1 MNQARKRTGTK
12 KVLSMILV
20 LVMLLS
26 LLSMAAFTLPTAA
39 SSDGAA
45 SNVDFM
51 HIFHLDCGRKYFS
64 VSEIKGI
71 IDQLEANHYT
81 HLQLAFGNDGL
92 RFLLNDMS
100 VTVNGTEYKSDKVT
114 SAIKQGNKNLT
125 SGSSGELSESEMDGI
140 ISYANN
146 HGIQIIP
153 MFNAPGH
160 MYTAVNAMTSLGIN
174 GSINKVS
181 TLYDGRTSNWAVYP
195 TDATAVEFAEA
206 LLQKYVT
213 YFAQKG
219 STMFNIGADE
229 SGLNKDNYASYAAM
243 VNGMNTI
250 VKKAGMTTL
259 AYNDGIYKAAYAA
272 SQPNV
277 TFDNDIVICYW
288 TEDGSS
294 SVADFLSKGFKILN
308 NNNDWYYVLGDYLK
322 RAWNSEQWSYKTASS
337 GVQNTPV
344 TKMMGYTGTEQP
356 IGSILCVWCD
366 GPGVDYNGYGYIT
379 QDKTTQQ
386 CVYDL
391 IKSMADANPTYF
403 NDKVKLPA
411 TDTDDQVS
419 VVVTGKKGQTA
430 TVDAVSVTSA
440 YQFDAENVENVVS
453 YNVTPR
459 VAGQNY
465 TAQGTVTLPVPA
477 GWVQDA
483 SRIRAYIIDNGA
495 VKLLSG
501 TLADGKYTF
510 DVPHFSEMGLLQI
523 AENGGST
530 VSVSVNQGSASS
542 SYTLS
547 GDNLPNDGTYTTTDG
562 LASYT
567 VTTGTGETV
576 ADKAGTIVSGN
587 TYIIGNGTQYVKLDG
602 TSITS
607 TTNPAEATQWTL
619 TASSDGYYI
628 TSGNYY
634 LSYSYGS
641 VIVSTGSRYHTV
653 WKWDTSTNAFYN
665 KWGYTYYLTYDNGW
679 NVSTSNSGVSSQAY
693 TTRALPGE
701 KTVTFT
707 GVQTGTTAVTLG
719 DKTYNITVNEKQTVE
734 IPISIVDYRADGLLF
749 DWTYN
754 PDSQYNNSYRYGL
767 VHGKATGWGSSG
779 TAASAQQNTNT
790 GLYEVSGTNSN
801 VEKIAGTTIQ
811 RTGSDSTSTVF
822 YSNGT
827 DNSWSRAGLVQE
839 QLGANGMPIYTDAA
853 VQYVAG
859 LLSSGYYNAMSGSC
873 NAVLQNTFLVSG
885 ASRSVLGTSTTK
897 FSDAFKSA
905 KTYGNIGTAYDL
917 AWYLLNTIYQPD
929 INMTTVTGT
938 DGNQH
943 NVPIYGMGVGTYSS
957 IVLTDNG
964 NGKYSFNA
972 GYAGNV
978 KKVLY
983 DRTNGTISESSNGQ
997 DTTGF
1002 YPIDGLGYEQPGLLS
1017 KTSAINGG
1025 VNNGSFTLRGESQFV
1040 YEHDKELYF
1049 TFTGDDDVYMYIN
1062 GKLALDLGGAH
1073 GRNTKTVK
1081 LNDLNAEEYGLE
1093 EGQVATFTFFYM
1105 ERCSDASTFGIET
1118 NMELVKR
1125 GISVQKNA
1133 YDAGYANEI
1142 MSGTAVEN
1150 GRSVYYDL
1158 VVTNQSNALM
1168 NHICFS
1174 DTDSRGGTASFGYGV
1189 ANAAVTAG
1197 TTNTDGT
1204 VSLGAAGTYEI
1215 YVTDANNAEVAGT
1228 RRTFS
1233 SLSELSA
1240 AVAAVELQLGQSL
1253 HVRFLTATFAVKE
1266 SKILNYVNTVHVT
1279 AAVGSQQLSDEA
1291 TNELY
1296 SYNANDTSR
1305 TYVVDFGL
1313 PLQITGIFDSGAEKN
1328 IGNVKLNDSNTLK
1341 YGTVVLTSNGYN
1353 SSLVYT
1359 RTDDKAINDAETIV
1373 LDVTYKMGSSNITL
1387 QKTLTII
1394 PATSVYYEDSFAK
1407 FTDGTGKAADATW
1420 SIVGNN
1426 GSVTEDKST
1435 SKNQA
1440 LTELGKMDADAVYGH
1455 DAAYADS
1462 TKLSMG
1468 SAHTVTV
1475 KSNMYEKND
1484 KTTTWPTATF
1494 TFKGTGF
1501 DVISLTD
1508 NNSGAISVKV
1518 YAVNSDGTEKQ
1529 VEGTLVNN
1537 YYGYTCKDGKWTVT
1551 PTGDNNALYQI
1562 PVIKIGGLDYG
1573 TYKVVI
1579 TAAYATYADKTGD
1592 NQYSFWLDA
1601 IRVYDPMGK
1610 DNATYKKDGEG
1621 YPQYIKLHDALV
1633 AENVET
1639 ALFID
1644 GAAEAD
1650 ITAYKNYGPNNEV
1663 YLANGQAITF
1673 TVPSNTNIASI
1684 QIGAKAPDGRAAT
1697 MVVNGEAKEIQ
1708 SATEMYYKI
1717 GSEGK
1722 NFTIANKGNGILSLT
1737 NLKITFKASGNTV
1750 TLSAP
1755 TAEEQTAAV
1764 MSVRALFAAPEQ
1776 TFEPEHFTATWSRNV
1791 RKGGTATLT
1800 VKASADV
1807 ESITVNGD
1815 EITAYTT
1822 KTSRSFWGAKETYHV
1837 FTYRV
1842 TNAATADYTVCA
1854 LNADGVASDPIT
1866 ATLTVRPSIRDW
1878 WNGIFDKWKH

>member
-26 LLSMAAFTLPTAA
+26 LLSMAAFTLPTAV

-51 HIFHLDCGRKYFS
+51 RIFHLDCGRKYFS
-64 VSEIKGI
+64 VSEIKDI
-71 IDQLEANHYT
+71 IDQLAANHYT
-81 HLQLAFGNDGL
+81 HLQLAFGNNGF
-92 RFLLNDMS
+92 RFLLDEMS
-100 VTVNGTEYKSDKVT
+100 VGAYTSNQVKTALKNGNNTYSNSKGAD
-114 SAIKQGNKNLT
+114 
-125 SGSSGELSESEMDGI
+125 SSFLSESDMDKIIKYATTKGI
-140 ISYANN
+140 S
-146 HGIQIIP
+146 IIP
-153 MFNAPGH
+153 MLNTPGH
-160 MYTAVNAMTSLGIN
+160 MDALVSAMSELKVGSSRTSSEMSLTDDAQVSFVEALQQKYINYFAAHGSKYYNLAADEYSFSALSDSEYTAFATYVNAIAKM
-174 GSINKVS
+174 V
-181 TLYDGRTSNWAVYP
+181 
-195 TDATAVEFAEA
+195 
-206 LLQKYVT
+206 
-213 YFAQKG
+213 
-219 STMFNIGADE
+219 
-229 SGLNKDNYASYAAM
+229 KD
-243 VNGMNTI
+243 
-250 VKKAGMTTL
+250 AGMTPMC
-259 AYNDGIYKAAYAA
+259 YNDGINYSGKKT
-272 SQPNV
+272 SVP
-277 TFDNDIVICYW
+277 FDTDILVCYW
-288 TEDGSS
+288 AQDTNYASVTE
-294 SVADFLSKGFKILN
+294 LSNAGFKII
-308 NNNDWYYVLGDYLK
+308 NNNDAWYYVLGDYLYDVW
-322 RAWNSEQWSYKTASS
+322 ANGQWGYNDALN
-337 GVQNTPV
+337 GIQNTPV
-344 TKMMGYTGTEQP
+344 TQAKNVADKEVP
-356 IGSILCVWCD
+356 VVGSVLCVWCD
-366 GPGVDYNGYGYIT
+366 GPAKDYSSYKT
-379 QDKTTQQ
+379 Q
-386 CVYDL
+386 VYNL
-391 IKSMADANPTYF
+391 IKAMADANPAYF
-403 NDKVKLPA
+403 TDTVKLPA
-411 TDTDDQVS
+411 TDTGNQVS
-419 VVVTGKKGQTA
+419 VVVTGTKGQTA
-430 TVDAVSVTSA
+430 TVDAEPVISSYT
-440 YQFDAENVENVVS
+440 FEAENVAS
-453 YNVTPR
+453 YNVTPM

-477 GWVQDA
+477 GWVKDA

-530 VSVSVNQGSASS
+530 VSVSVNQGSTSS

-547 GDNLPNDGTYTTTDG
+547 GDNLPNDGTYNTTDG

-576 ADKAGTIVSGN
+576 AEKAGTIVSGN

-628 TSGNYY
+628 TSGEYY
-634 LSYSYGS
+634 LSYRTTGS
-641 VIVSTGSRYHTV
+641 VMASSYYYTA
-653 WKWDTSTNAFYN
+653 WKWDASTNAFNNDYG
-665 KWGYTYYLTYDNGW
+665 WRTYYLTYDNGW
-679 NVSTSNSGVSSQAY
+679 KVSASESGVSSQAY

-767 VHGKATGWGSSG
+767 VHGKATGWGQVGTSAIAAKNSS
-779 TAASAQQNTNT
+779 T

-811 RTGSDSTSTVF
+811 QTGSDSTSTVF

-873 NAVLQNTFLVSG
+873 NVVLQNTFLVSG
-885 ASRSVLGTSTTK
+885 APRSVLGTSTKT

-905 KTYGNIGTAYDL
+905 KTYDNISTAYDL

-929 INMTTVTGT
+929 TNMTTVTGT

-943 NVPIYGMGVGTYSS
+943 NVPIYGMGVDTYSS

-972 GYAGNV
+972 GYSGNV

-1025 VNNGSFTLRGESQFV
+1025 NNNGSFTLRGESQFV

-1081 LNDLNAEEYGLE
+1081 LNDLNAAEYGLE

-1142 MSGTAVEN
+1142 MSDTAVET

-1168 NHICFS
+1168 NHICFN

-1197 TTNTDGT
+1197 TTKTDGT

-1228 RRTFS
+1228 RRTFG
-1233 SLSELSA
+1233 SLSELSD
-1240 AVAAVELQLGQSL
+1240 AVATVELQPGQSL
-1253 HVRFLTATFAVKE
+1253 HVRFLTATFAVDK
-1266 SKILNYVNTVHVT
+1266 SKILNYVNTVRVS

-1373 LDVTYKMGSSNITL
+1373 LDVTYKMGSSNVTL

-1407 FTDGTGKAADATW
+1407 FTDGTDNAQW
-1420 SIVGNN
+1420 SIVGNDDSN
-1426 GSVTEDKST
+1426 TTDKSANV
-1435 SKNQA
+1435 NQA
-1440 LTELGKMDADAVYGH
+1440 LSALGDKNIYGY
-1455 DAAYADS
+1455 DTAYEKS

-1468 SAHTVTV
+1468 SAHKVTV
-1475 KSNMYEKND
+1475 NANMVKD
-1484 KTTTWPTATF
+1484 WSDGSAWPSATF

-1508 NNSGAISVKV
+1508 NTSGAIFVDV
-1518 YAVNSDGTEKQ
+1518 YAGKEAT
-1529 VEGTLVNN
+1529 GTLVKQLTVNN
-1537 YYGYTCKDGKWTVT
+1537 YYGYKQVGNGKWVVD
-1551 PTGDNNALYQI
+1551 TGSSNALYQI
-1562 PVIKIGGLDYG
+1562 PVMKVSGLDYG
-1573 TYKVVI
+1573 EYTAVI
-1579 TAAYATYADKTGD
+1579 RVAYSKFFDTANK

-1610 DNATYKKDGEG
+1610 DNATYKEDGEG
-1621 YPQYIKLHDALV
+1621 YPQYIKLRDEISKDNSPVNADV
-1633 AENVET
+1633 
-1639 ALFID
+1639 LFID
-1644 GAAEAD
+1644 GGPEANVD
-1650 ITAYKNYGPNNEV
+1650 TYKNYGPNNEV
-1663 YLANGQAITF
+1663 YLAKDQAIAF
-1673 TVPSNTNIASI
+1673 NVPEGTSIASI
-1684 QIGAKAPDGRAAT
+1684 QIGAKAPNGSAAQ
-1697 MVVNGEAKEIQ
+1697 MVVNNGEPKDIQ

-1717 GSEGK
+1717 GTKGGR
-1722 NFTIANKGNGILSLT
+1722 FTITNTGTGILSLT
-1737 NLKITFKASGNTV
+1737 NLKITYTASGKSV
-1750 TLSAP
+1750 SLAP
-1755 TAEEQTAAV
+1755 LTTADQANAV
-1764 MSVRALFAAPEQ
+1764 AQVRALFAAPAEPFQ
-1776 TFEPEHFTATWSRNV
+1776 PDRFEASWGHAV
-1791 RKGGTATLT
+1791 RKGDTATLT
-1800 VKASADV
+1800 VKTSEDV
-1807 ESITVNGD
+1807 DSITVDGQT
-1815 EITAYTT
+1815 ITTYDT
-1822 KTSRSFWGAKETYHV
+1822 KTERTGWGWWAKTVTYRE
-1837 FTYRV
+1837 FTYQV
-1842 TNAATADYTVCA
+1842 AAEETMDYTICA
-1854 LNADGVASDPIT
+1854 VNSAGVSSDPIT
-1866 ATLTVRPSIRDW
+1866 ATLTVRPSVRDW
-1878 WNGIFDKWKH
+1878 WHGIFDKWF

>member
-1 MNQARKRTGTK
+1 M
-12 KVLSMILV
+12 V
-20 LVMLLS
+20 
-26 LLSMAAFTLPTAA
+26 
-39 SSDGAA
+39 
-45 SNVDFM
+45 
-51 HIFHLDCGRKYFS
+51 
-64 VSEIKGI
+64 
-71 IDQLEANHYT
+71 
-81 HLQLAFGNDGL
+81 
-92 RFLLNDMS
+92 
-100 VTVNGTEYKSDKVT
+100 
-114 SAIKQGNKNLT
+114 
-125 SGSSGELSESEMDGI
+125 
-140 ISYANN
+140 
-146 HGIQIIP
+146 
-153 MFNAPGH
+153 
-160 MYTAVNAMTSLGIN
+160 
-174 GSINKVS
+174 
-181 TLYDGRTSNWAVYP
+181 
-195 TDATAVEFAEA
+195 
-206 LLQKYVT
+206 
-213 YFAQKG
+213 
-219 STMFNIGADE
+219 
-229 SGLNKDNYASYAAM
+229 KD
-243 VNGMNTI
+243 
-250 VKKAGMTTL
+250 AGMTPIC
-259 AYNDGIYKAAYAA
+259 YNDGINYSGKTT
-272 SQPNV
+272 SVP
-277 TFDNDIVICYW
+277 FDTDILVCYW
-288 TEDGSS
+288 AQAANYASVTE
-294 SVADFLSKGFKILN
+294 LSNAGFKII
-308 NNNDWYYVLGDYLK
+308 NNNDAWYYVLGDYLYDV
-322 RAWNSEQWSYKTASS
+322 WSS
-337 GVQNTPV
+337 GQWGYNDALNGIKNTPV
-344 TKMMGYTGTEQP
+344 TQAKNVADKEVP
-356 IGSILCVWCD
+356 VVGSVLCCWCD
-366 GPGVDYNGYGYIT
+366 GPAKVYSSYKTQVYN
-379 QDKTTQQ
+379 
-386 CVYDL
+386 L
-391 IKSMADANPTYF
+391 IKAMADANPSYF
-403 NDKVKLPA
+403 TDTVKLPA
-411 TDTDDQVS
+411 TDTANQVS
-419 VVVTGKKGQTA
+419 VVVTGTKGQTA
-430 TVDAVSVTSA
+430 TVDAEPVISSYT
-440 YQFDAENVENVVS
+440 FEAENVAS
-453 YNVTPR
+453 YNVTPM

-530 VSVSVNQGSASS
+530 VSVSVNQGSTSS

-576 ADKAGTIVSGN
+576 AEKAGTIVSGN
-587 TYIIGNGTQYVKLDG
+587 TYIIGNGTQYIKLDG

-634 LSYSYGS
+634 LSYSNGS
-641 VIVSTGSRYHTV
+641 VIVSTRSNYHTA
-653 WKWDTSTNAFYN
+653 WKWDTSANAFSDDYY
-665 KWGYTYYLTYDNGW
+665 WWTTYYLTYDNGW
-679 NVSTSNSGVSSQAY
+679 KVSTDESGVSSQAY

-719 DKTYNITVNEKQTVE
+719 DKTYNITVTEKQTVE

-767 VHGKATGWGSSG
+767 VHGKATGWGQVG
-779 TAASAQQNTNT
+779 TSAIAKQNINT

-929 INMTTVTGT
+929 TNMTTVTGT

-1025 VNNGSFTLRGESQFV
+1025 NNNGSFTLRGESQFV

-1081 LNDLNAEEYGLE
+1081 LNDLNAEEYGLK

-1253 HVRFLTATFAVKE
+1253 HVRFLTATFAVDK
-1266 SKILNYVNTVHVT
+1266 SKILNYVNTLKVT
-1279 AAVGSQQLSDEA
+1279 AFVGKQQLSDDA

-1341 YGTVVLTSNGYN
+1341 YGTVVLTPDGYN

-1394 PATSVYYEDSFAK
+1394 PATSVYYEDSFAS
-1407 FTDGTGKAADATW
+1407 FTDGTGKASGATW
-1420 SIVGNN
+1420 
-1426 GSVTEDKST
+1426 TTDKDST
-1435 SKNQA
+1435 AAKATTTQA
-1440 LTELGKMDADAVYGH
+1440 LSALGSKDVYGH
-1455 DAAYADS
+1455 DTAYADS

-1468 SAHTVTV
+1468 SARKVTV
-1475 KSNMYEKND
+1475 NANMVNGWTD
-1484 KTTTWPTATF
+1484 GSAWPTATF

-1508 NNSGAISVKV
+1508 NNSGEIFVDV
-1518 YAVNSDGTEKQ
+1518 YAGKEATGTPVKQ
-1529 VEGTLVNN
+1529 LTVNN
-1537 YYGYTCKDGKWTVT
+1537 YYGYKQDENGKWVVDTESS
-1551 PTGDNNALYQI
+1551 NALYQI
-1562 PVIKIGGLDYG
+1562 PVMKVSGLDYG
-1573 TYKVVI
+1573 EYTAVI
-1579 TAAYATYADKTGD
+1579 RVAYSKFFDTAKK

-1610 DNATYKKDGEG
+1610 DNATYTQDDEG
-1621 YPQYIKLHDALV
+1621 YPQYIKLRDQLAK
-1633 AENVET
+1633 ENGSVT
-1639 ALFID
+1639 TNTNLLFID
-1644 GAAEAD
+1644 GAEKAEIA
-1650 ITAYKNYGPNNEV
+1650 TYANYGPNNEV

-1673 TVPSNTNIASI
+1673 TVPKNVKIASI
-1684 QIGAKAPDGRAAT
+1684 QIGAKAPDGSAAK
-1697 MVVNGEAKEIQ
+1697 MNVNGADTDIS
-1708 SATEMYYKI
+1708 SATEMYYEI
-1717 GSEGK
+1717 GTEGR
-1722 NFTIANKGNGILSLT
+1722 NFTIANNGNGILSLT
-1737 NLKITFKASGNTV
+1737 NLKITFTTSGQTV

-1776 TFEPEHFTATWSRNV
+1776 TFEPEHFTAKWSRNV

-1807 ESITVNGD
+1807 ESITVNGE
-1815 EITAYTT
+1815 EITVYTT
-1822 KTSRSFWGAKETYHV
+1822 KTARSFWGSKETYHV

-1842 TNAATADYTVCA
+1842 MNAATADYSVCA
-1854 LNADGVASDPIT
+1854 VNADGAVSDPIT

>member
-45 SNVDFM
+45 SNADFM
-51 HIFHLDCGRKYFS
+51 RIFHLDCGRKYFS

-81 HLQLAFGNDGL
+81 HLQLAFGNNGF
-92 RFLLNDMS
+92 RFLLDEMS
-100 VTVNGTEYKSDKVT
+100 VGSYTSDQVKNALT
-114 SAIKQGNKNLT
+114 KGNKTYSN
-125 SGSSGELSESEMDGI
+125 SKGADSSMLSESDMNTIIAYAEKNGI
-140 ISYANN
+140 S
-146 HGIQIIP
+146 IIP
-153 MFNAPGH
+153 MLNTPGH
-160 MYTAVNAMTSLGIN
+160 MDAIVSAMSNLGVGSSRSDSEMSLTDDAQVSFIKALQQKYINYFAEKGSKYYNLAADEYTFSALNDSEYTAF
-174 GSINKVS
+174 
-181 TLYDGRTSNWAVYP
+181 
-195 TDATAVEFAEA
+195 AT
-206 LLQKYVT
+206 YV
-213 YFAQKG
+213 
-219 STMFNIGADE
+219 
-229 SGLNKDNYASYAAM
+229 
-243 VNGMNTI
+243 NTI
-250 VKKAGMTTL
+250 AKMVKGAGMTPMC
-259 AYNDGIYKAAYAA
+259 YNDGINYSGKTT
-272 SQPNV
+272 SVP
-277 TFDNDIVICYW
+277 FDTDILVCYW
-288 TEDGSS
+288 AQAANYASVTE
-294 SVADFLSKGFKILN
+294 LSNAGFKII
-308 NNNDWYYVLGDYLK
+308 NNNDAWYYVLGDYLYDV
-322 RAWNSEQWSYKTASS
+322 WSS
-337 GVQNTPV
+337 GQWGYNDALNGIQNTPV
-344 TKMMGYTGTEQP
+344 TQAKNVADKEVP
-356 IGSILCVWCD
+356 VVGSVLCCWCD
-366 GPGVDYNGYGYIT
+366 GPAKDYSSYKT
-379 QDKTTQQ
+379 Q
-386 CVYDL
+386 VYNL
-391 IKSMADANPTYF
+391 IKAMADANPAYF
-403 NDKVKLPA
+403 NDAVKLPA

-430 TVDAVSVTSA
+430 TVDAEPVISSYT
-440 YQFDAENVENVVS
+440 FEAENVAS
-453 YNVTPR
+453 YNVTPM

-530 VSVSVNQGSASS
+530 VSVSVNQGSTSS

-576 ADKAGTIVSGN
+576 AEKAGTIVSGN

-628 TSGNYY
+628 TSGEYY
-634 LSYSYGS
+634 LSYRTTGS
-641 VIVSTGSRYHTV
+641 VMASSYYDTA
-653 WKWDTSTNAFYN
+653 WKWDTSANAFNNDYG
-665 KWGYTYYLTYDNGW
+665 WSTYYLTYDNGW
-679 NVSTSNSGVSSQAY
+679 KVSTNESGVSSQAY

-707 GVQTGTTAVTLG
+707 GVQTGMTAVTLG
-719 DKTYNITVNEKQTVE
+719 DKTYNITVTEKQTVE

-779 TAASAQQNTNT
+779 TAVNAAKNSST

-811 RTGSDSTSTVF
+811 QTGSDSTSTVF

-885 ASRSVLGTSTTK
+885 ASRSVLSTSTKT

-905 KTYGNIGTAYDL
+905 KSYGNISTAYDL

-929 INMTTVTGT
+929 TNMTTVTGT

-943 NVPIYGMGVGTYSS
+943 NVPIYGMGVDTYSS

-972 GYAGNV
+972 GYSGNV

-1017 KTSAINGG
+1017 KTSAINNGN
-1025 VNNGSFTLRGESQFV
+1025 NNGSFTLRGESQFV

-1081 LNDLNAEEYGLE
+1081 LNDLDATEYGLV

-1118 NMELVKR
+1118 NMALVKR
-1125 GISVQKNA
+1125 GISVQKDA

-1142 MSGTAVEN
+1142 MSGTAVET

-1168 NHICFS
+1168 NHIRFN
-1174 DTDSRGGTASFGYGV
+1174 DTDNRGGTASFGYGV

-1197 TTNTDGT
+1197 TNSTNGHVTLGT
-1204 VSLGAAGTYEI
+1204 AGTYEI

-1228 RRTFS
+1228 RQTFS
-1233 SLSELSA
+1233 SLSDLSA
-1240 AVAAVELQLGQSL
+1240 AVAAVELQPGQSL
-1253 HVRFLTATFAVKE
+1253 HVRFLSATFAVDN
-1266 SKILNYVNTVHVT
+1266 SKILNYVNTVSVS
-1279 AAVGSQQLSDEA
+1279 ASVGSQQLSDMA

-1296 SYNANDTSR
+1296 SYNANDTSK

-1313 PLQITGIFDSGAEKN
+1313 PLQITGIFDSGAQNN

-1341 YGTVVLTSNGYN
+1341 YGTVVLTSAGYD

-1373 LDVTYKMGSSNITL
+1373 LDVTYKMGSSNVTL

-1394 PATSVYYEDSFAK
+1394 PATSVYYEDNFASF
-1407 FTDGTGKAADATW
+1407 TNGTGKAADAKW
-1420 SIVGNN
+1420 SIVGNDGN
-1426 GSVTEDKST
+1426 VTEDKST

-1468 SAHTVTV
+1468 SAHKVTV
-1475 KSNMYEKND
+1475 NANMVKD
-1484 KTTTWPTATF
+1484 WTDDSAWPTATF

-1501 DVISLTD
+1501 DVISLTS
-1508 NNSGAISVKV
+1508 NTSGTVMYTVESK
-1518 YAVNSDGTEKQ
+1518 DGSYKKTN
-1529 VEGTLVNN
+1529 LVDT
-1537 YYGYTCKDGKWTVT
+1537 YYGYTYENGQWVVKNDTA
-1551 PTGDNNALYQI
+1551 NALYQI
-1562 PVIKIGGLDYG
+1562 PVIKVAGLPYDEYTVTLSVRYG
-1573 TYKVVI
+1573 EFFDHKN
-1579 TAAYATYADKTGD
+1579 AGE
-1592 NQYSFWLDA
+1592 YSFWLDA

-1610 DNATYKKDGEG
+1610 DNATYTKDGEG
-1621 YPQYIKLHDALV
+1621 YPQYIKLRDQLAK
-1633 AENVET
+1633 ENGSVT
-1639 ALFID
+1639 TNTNLLFID
-1644 GAAEAD
+1644 GAEKAEIA
-1650 ITAYKNYGPNNEV
+1650 TYANYGPNNEV
-1663 YLANGQAITF
+1663 YLAKGQAITF
-1673 TVPSNTNIASI
+1673 TVPGDANIASV
-1684 QIGAKAPDGRAAT
+1684 QIGAKAPDGKAAK
-1697 MVVNGEAKEIQ
+1697 MVVNGTETNIA
-1708 SATEMYYKI
+1708 SATEMFYEI
-1717 GSEGK
+1717 GTEGK
-1722 NFTIANKGNGILSLT
+1722 NFTIANNGDGILSLT
-1737 NLKITFKASGNTV
+1737 NLKITFKTSGNTV
-1750 TLSAP
+1750 TLNAP

-1764 MSVRALFAAPEQ
+1764 MSVRALFATPEQ
-1776 TFEPEHFTATWSRNV
+1776 TFAPEYFTAKWSRNV
-1791 RKGGTATLT
+1791 RKGSTATLT

-1807 ESITVNGD
+1807 EAIMVDDQTIDSYKVRT
-1815 EITAYTT
+1815 E
-1822 KTSRSFWGAKETYHV
+1822 RSGWGSSAKKVTYHV
-1837 FTYRV
+1837 FTYTV
-1842 TNAATADYTVCA
+1842 TNAATADYSVCA
-1854 LNADGVASDPIT
+1854 VNTDGVASDPIT

-1878 WNGIFDKWKH
+1878 WSGIFDKWKH

>member
-1 MNQARKRTGTK
+1 
-12 KVLSMILV
+12 
-20 LVMLLS
+20 MLLS

-45 SNVDFM
+45 SNDDFM
-51 HIFHLDCGRKYFS
+51 RIFHLDCGRKYFS
-64 VSEIKGI
+64 VSEIKDI
-71 IDQLEANHYT
+71 IDQLAANHYT
-81 HLQLAFGNDGL
+81 HLQLAFGNNGF
-92 RFLLNDMS
+92 RFLLDEMS
-100 VTVNGTEYKSDKVT
+100 VGAYTSNQVKTALKNGNNTYSNSKGAD
-114 SAIKQGNKNLT
+114 
-125 SGSSGELSESEMDGI
+125 SSFLSESDMDKIIKYATTKGI
-140 ISYANN
+140 S
-146 HGIQIIP
+146 IIP
-153 MFNAPGH
+153 MLNTPGH
-160 MYTAVNAMTSLGIN
+160 MDALVSAMSELKVGSSRTSSEMSLTDDAQVSFVEALQQKYINYFAAHGSKYYNLAADEYSFSALSDSEYTAFATYVNAIAKM
-174 GSINKVS
+174 V
-181 TLYDGRTSNWAVYP
+181 
-195 TDATAVEFAEA
+195 
-206 LLQKYVT
+206 
-213 YFAQKG
+213 
-219 STMFNIGADE
+219 
-229 SGLNKDNYASYAAM
+229 KD
-243 VNGMNTI
+243 
-250 VKKAGMTTL
+250 AGMTPMC
-259 AYNDGIYKAAYAA
+259 YNDGINYSGKKT
-272 SQPNV
+272 SVP
-277 TFDNDIVICYW
+277 FDTDILVCYW
-288 TEDGSS
+288 AQDTNYASVTE
-294 SVADFLSKGFKILN
+294 LSNAGFKII
-308 NNNDWYYVLGDYLK
+308 NNNDAWYYVLGDYLYDVW
-322 RAWNSEQWSYKTASS
+322 ANGQWGYNDALN
-337 GVQNTPV
+337 GIQNTPV
-344 TKMMGYTGTEQP
+344 TQAKNVADKEVP
-356 IGSILCVWCD
+356 VVGSVLCVWCD
-366 GPGVDYNGYGYIT
+366 GPAKDYSSYKT
-379 QDKTTQQ
+379 Q
-386 CVYDL
+386 VYNL
-391 IKSMADANPTYF
+391 IKAMADANPAYF
-403 NDKVKLPA
+403 TDTVKLPA
-411 TDTDDQVS
+411 TDTGNQVS
-419 VVVTGKKGQTA
+419 VVVTGTKGQTA
-430 TVDAVSVTSA
+430 TVDAEPVISSYT
-440 YQFDAENVENVVS
+440 FEAENVAS
-453 YNVTPR
+453 YNVTPM

-477 GWVQDA
+477 GWVKDA

-530 VSVSVNQGSASS
+530 VSVSVNLGSTSS

-547 GDNLPNDGTYTTTDG
+547 GDNLPNDGTYNTTDG

-576 ADKAGTIVSGN
+576 AEKAGTIVSGN

-619 TASSDGYYI
+619 TANDGGYYI
-628 TSGNYY
+628 TSGKYY
-634 LSYSYGS
+634 LSYSSIYDS
-641 VIVSTGSRYHTV
+641 VIVGTSSSYHTA
-653 WKWDTSTNAFYN
+653 WKWDTSANAFNYDG
-665 KWGYTYYLTYDNGW
+665 WWTTYYLTYDNGW
-679 NVSTSNSGVSSQAY
+679 KVSTSKSGVSSQAY
-693 TTRALPGE
+693 TTRALPAE

-767 VHGKATGWGSSG
+767 VHGKATGWGQVG
-779 TAASAQQNTNT
+779 TSVIAKQNVNT
-790 GLYEVSGTNSN
+790 GLYEVSGTDSN

-811 RTGSDSTSTVF
+811 QTGSDSTSTIF

-873 NAVLQNTFLVSG
+873 NVVLQNTFLVSG
-885 ASRSVLGTSTTK
+885 APRSVLGTSTKT

-905 KTYGNIGTAYDL
+905 KTYDNISTAYDL

-929 INMTTVTGT
+929 TNMTTVTGT

-943 NVPIYGMGVGTYSS
+943 NVPIYGMGVDTYSS

-964 NGKYSFNA
+964 DGKYSFNA
-972 GYAGNV
+972 GYSGNV

-1025 VNNGSFTLRGESQFV
+1025 NNNGSFTLRGESQFV
-1040 YEHDKELYF
+1040 YEHGKELYF

-1081 LNDLNAEEYGLE
+1081 LNDLNAAEYGLE

-1142 MSGTAVEN
+1142 MSDTAVET

-1168 NHICFS
+1168 NHICFN

-1197 TTNTDGT
+1197 TTKTDGT

-1228 RRTFS
+1228 RRTFG
-1233 SLSELSA
+1233 SLSELSD
-1240 AVAAVELQLGQSL
+1240 AVATVELQPGQSL
-1253 HVRFLTATFAVKE
+1253 HVRFLTATFAVDK
-1266 SKILNYVNTVHVT
+1266 SKILNYVNTVRVS

-1373 LDVTYKMGSSNITL
+1373 LDVTYKMGSSNVTL

-1407 FTDGTGKAADATW
+1407 FTDGTDNAQW
-1420 SIVGNN
+1420 SIVGNDDSN
-1426 GSVTEDKST
+1426 TTDKSANV
-1435 SKNQA
+1435 NQA
-1440 LTELGKMDADAVYGH
+1440 LSALGDKNIYGY
-1455 DAAYADS
+1455 DTAYEKS

-1468 SAHTVTV
+1468 SAHKVTV
-1475 KSNMYEKND
+1475 NANMVKD
-1484 KTTTWPTATF
+1484 WSDGSAWPSATF

-1508 NNSGAISVKV
+1508 NTSGTIFVTVTNKKT
-1518 YAVNSDGTEKQ
+1518 GQIEKR
-1529 VEGTLVNN
+1529 TTVNN
-1537 YYGYTCKDGKWTVT
+1537 YYGYKLENGKWVT
-1551 PTGDNNALYQI
+1551 SKNDPNCLYQI
-1562 PVIKIGGLDYG
+1562 PAIKIAGLNYAE
-1573 TYKVVI
+1573 YEVKIQV
-1579 TAAYATYADKTGD
+1579 AYADFLDEAKAG
-1592 NQYSFWLDA
+1592 NYSFWLDA

-1610 DNATYKKDGEG
+1610 NNVTYTQDNEG
-1621 YPQYIKLHDALV
+1621 YPQYIKLHDAIV
-1633 AENVET
+1633 GQT
-1639 ALFID
+1639 
-1644 GAAEAD
+1644 AD
-1650 ITAYKNYGPNNEV
+1650 ITKAVFVDGGANATLDEYTNHGPNNEV
-1663 YLANGQAITF
+1663 YLTHGQAISFRLTGNLG
-1673 TVPSNTNIASI
+1673 SIASV
-1684 QIGAKAPDGRAAT
+1684 QIGAKTPNGTGEAAKIS
-1697 MVVNGEAKEIQ
+1697 VNGQDVKT
-1708 SATEMYYKI
+1708 ATEMYYAITKYA
-1717 GSEGK
+1717 K
-1722 NFTIANKGNGILSLT
+1722 NGQQVTIANNGSGILSLT
-1737 NLKITFKASGNTV
+1737 NLKITYTASGKSVSLAALT
-1750 TLSAP
+1750 
-1755 TAEEQTAAV
+1755 TADQANAV
-1764 MSVRALFAAPEQ
+1764 AQVRALFAAPAEPFQ
-1776 TFEPEHFTATWSRNV
+1776 PERFEASWGRAV
-1791 RKGGTATLT
+1791 RKGDTATMT
-1800 VKASADV
+1800 VKTSEDV
-1807 ESITVNGD
+1807 DSITVDGQT
-1815 EITAYTT
+1815 ITTYDT
-1822 KTSRSFWGAKETYHV
+1822 KTERTGWGWWAKTVTYRE
-1837 FTYRV
+1837 FTYQV
-1842 TNAATADYTVCA
+1842 AAEETTDYTICA
-1854 LNADGVASDPIT
+1854 VNSAGVSSDPIT

>member
-1 MNQARKRTGTK
+1 MPVGAYTSNQVK
-12 KVLSMILV
+12 
-20 LVMLLS
+20 
-26 LLSMAAFTLPTAA
+26 AALKNGNNTYSNSKGAD
-39 SSDGAA
+39 SS
-45 SNVDFM
+45 F
-51 HIFHLDCGRKYFS
+51 
-64 VSEIKGI
+64 
-71 IDQLEANHYT
+71 
-81 HLQLAFGNDGL
+81 
-92 RFLLNDMS
+92 
-100 VTVNGTEYKSDKVT
+100 
-114 SAIKQGNKNLT
+114 
-125 SGSSGELSESEMDGI
+125 LSESDMDKIIEYATTKGI
-140 ISYANN
+140 S
-146 HGIQIIP
+146 IIP
-153 MFNAPGH
+153 MLNTPGH
-160 MYTAVNAMTSLGIN
+160 MDVLVSAMSELNVGSSRTSSEMSLTDDAQVNFVKALQQKYINYFAAHGSKYYNFAADEYTFSALSDSEYTAF
-174 GSINKVS
+174 
-181 TLYDGRTSNWAVYP
+181 
-195 TDATAVEFAEA
+195 AT
-206 LLQKYVT
+206 YV
-213 YFAQKG
+213 
-219 STMFNIGADE
+219 
-229 SGLNKDNYASYAAM
+229 
-243 VNGMNTI
+243 NTI
-250 VKKAGMTTL
+250 AKMVKDAGMTPIC
-259 AYNDGIYKAAYAA
+259 YNDGINYSGKMT
-272 SQPNV
+272 SVP
-277 TFDNDIVICYW
+277 FDTDILVCYW
-288 TEDGSS
+288 AQAANYASVTE
-294 SVADFLSKGFKILN
+294 LSNAGFKII
-308 NNNDWYYVLGDYLK
+308 NNNDAWYYVLGDYLYDV
-322 RAWNSEQWSYKTASS
+322 WSS
-337 GVQNTPV
+337 GQWGYNDALNGIQNTPV
-344 TKMMGYTGTEQP
+344 TQAKNVADKEVP
-356 IGSILCVWCD
+356 VVGSVLCCWCD
-366 GPGVDYNGYGYIT
+366 GPAKVYSNYETQDYNLIT
-379 QDKTTQQ
+379 AK
-386 CVYDL
+386 
-391 IKSMADANPTYF
+391 ADATPAYF
-403 NDKVKLPA
+403 TDAVKLPA

-419 VVVTGKKGQTA
+419 VVVTGTKGQTA
-430 TVDAVSVTSA
+430 TVDAEPVISSYT
-440 YQFDAENVENVVS
+440 FEAENVAS
-453 YNVTPR
+453 YNVTPM

-530 VSVSVNQGSASS
+530 VSVSVNQGSTSR

-576 ADKAGTIVSGN
+576 AEKAGTIVSGN
-587 TYIIGNGTQYVKLDG
+587 TYIIGNGTQYIKLDG

-628 TSGNYY
+628 TSGEYY
-634 LSYSYGS
+634 LSYRTNGS
-641 VIVSTGSRYHTV
+641 VMASSYYYTA
-653 WKWDTSTNAFYN
+653 WKWNTSTNAFNTSY
-665 KWGYTYYLTYDNGW
+665 WGSIYYLTYDNGW
-679 NVSTSNSGVSSQAY
+679 KVSTDESGVSSQAY

-754 PDSQYNNSYRYGL
+754 PDSQYNDSYRYGL

-929 INMTTVTGT
+929 TNMTTGTGT

-1025 VNNGSFTLRGESQFV
+1025 NNNGSFTLRGESQFV

-1081 LNDLNAEEYGLE
+1081 LNDLNAEEYGLK

-1253 HVRFLTATFAVKE
+1253 HVRFLTATFAVDK
-1266 SKILNYVNTVHVT
+1266 SKILNYVNTLKVT
-1279 AAVGSQQLSDEA
+1279 AFVGKQQLSDDA

-1341 YGTVVLTSNGYN
+1341 YGTVVLTPDGYN

-1394 PATSVYYEDSFAK
+1394 PATSVYYEDSFAS
-1407 FTDGTGKAADATW
+1407 FTDGTGKASGATW
-1420 SIVGNN
+1420 
-1426 GSVTEDKST
+1426 TTDKDST
-1435 SKNQA
+1435 AAKATTTQA
-1440 LTELGKMDADAVYGH
+1440 LSALGSKDVYGH
-1455 DAAYADS
+1455 DTAYADS

-1468 SAHTVTV
+1468 SARKVTV
-1475 KSNMYEKND
+1475 NANMVNGWTD
-1484 KTTTWPTATF
+1484 GSAWPTATF

-1508 NNSGAISVKV
+1508 NNSGEIFVDV
-1518 YAVNSDGTEKQ
+1518 YAGKEATGTPVKQ
-1529 VEGTLVNN
+1529 LTVNN
-1537 YYGYTCKDGKWTVT
+1537 YYGYKQDENGKWVVDTESS
-1551 PTGDNNALYQI
+1551 NALYQI
-1562 PVIKIGGLDYG
+1562 PVMKVSGLDYG
-1573 TYKVVI
+1573 EYTAVI
-1579 TAAYATYADKTGD
+1579 RVAYSKFFDTAKK

-1610 DNATYKKDGEG
+1610 DNATYTQDDEG
-1621 YPQYIKLHDALV
+1621 YPQYIKLRDQLAK
-1633 AENVET
+1633 ENGSVT
-1639 ALFID
+1639 TNTNLLFID
-1644 GAAEAD
+1644 GAEKAEIA
-1650 ITAYKNYGPNNEV
+1650 TYANYGPNNEV

-1673 TVPSNTNIASI
+1673 TVPKNVKIASI
-1684 QIGAKAPDGRAAT
+1684 QIGAKAPDGSAAK
-1697 MVVNGEAKEIQ
+1697 MNVNGADTDIS
-1708 SATEMYYKI
+1708 SATEMYYEI
-1717 GSEGK
+1717 GTEGR
-1722 NFTIANKGNGILSLT
+1722 NFTIANNGNGILSLT
-1737 NLKITFKASGNTV
+1737 NLKITFTTSGQTV

-1776 TFEPEHFTATWSRNV
+1776 TFEPEHFTAKWSRNV

-1807 ESITVNGD
+1807 ESITVNGE
-1815 EITAYTT
+1815 EITVYTT
-1822 KTSRSFWGAKETYHV
+1822 KTARSFWGSKETYHV

-1842 TNAATADYTVCA
+1842 MNAATADYSVCA
-1854 LNADGVASDPIT
+1854 VNADGAVSDPIT

>member
-1 MNQARKRTGTK
+1 M
-12 KVLSMILV
+12 
-20 LVMLLS
+20 
-26 LLSMAAFTLPTAA
+26 
-39 SSDGAA
+39 
-45 SNVDFM
+45 
-51 HIFHLDCGRKYFS
+51 
-64 VSEIKGI
+64 
-71 IDQLEANHYT
+71 
-81 HLQLAFGNDGL
+81 
-92 RFLLNDMS
+92 
-100 VTVNGTEYKSDKVT
+100 
-114 SAIKQGNKNLT
+114 
-125 SGSSGELSESEMDGI
+125 
-140 ISYANN
+140 
-146 HGIQIIP
+146 
-153 MFNAPGH
+153 
-160 MYTAVNAMTSLGIN
+160 
-174 GSINKVS
+174 
-181 TLYDGRTSNWAVYP
+181 
-195 TDATAVEFAEA
+195 
-206 LLQKYVT
+206 
-213 YFAQKG
+213 
-219 STMFNIGADE
+219 
-229 SGLNKDNYASYAAM
+229 
-243 VNGMNTI
+243 
-250 VKKAGMTTL
+250 
-259 AYNDGIYKAAYAA
+259 
-272 SQPNV
+272 
-277 TFDNDIVICYW
+277 
-288 TEDGSS
+288 
-294 SVADFLSKGFKILN
+294 
-308 NNNDWYYVLGDYLK
+308 
-322 RAWNSEQWSYKTASS
+322 
-337 GVQNTPV
+337 
-344 TKMMGYTGTEQP
+344 
-356 IGSILCVWCD
+356 
-366 GPGVDYNGYGYIT
+366 
-379 QDKTTQQ
+379 
-386 CVYDL
+386 
-391 IKSMADANPTYF
+391 
-403 NDKVKLPA
+403 
-411 TDTDDQVS
+411 
-419 VVVTGKKGQTA
+419 
-430 TVDAVSVTSA
+430 
-440 YQFDAENVENVVS
+440 
-453 YNVTPR
+453 
-459 VAGQNY
+459 
-465 TAQGTVTLPVPA
+465 
-477 GWVQDA
+477 
-483 SRIRAYIIDNGA
+483 
-495 VKLLSG
+495 
-501 TLADGKYTF
+501 
-510 DVPHFSEMGLLQI
+510 
-523 AENGGST
+523 
-530 VSVSVNQGSASS
+530 
-542 SYTLS
+542 
-547 GDNLPNDGTYTTTDG
+547 
-562 LASYT
+562 
-567 VTTGTGETV
+567 
-576 ADKAGTIVSGN
+576 
-587 TYIIGNGTQYVKLDG
+587 
-602 TSITS
+602 
-607 TTNPAEATQWTL
+607 
-619 TASSDGYYI
+619 
-628 TSGNYY
+628 
-634 LSYSYGS
+634 
-641 VIVSTGSRYHTV
+641 
-653 WKWDTSTNAFYN
+653 
-665 KWGYTYYLTYDNGW
+665 
-679 NVSTSNSGVSSQAY
+679 STSKSGVSSQAY

-719 DKTYNITVNEKQTVE
+719 DKTYNITVTEKQTVE

-767 VHGKATGWGSSG
+767 VHGKATGWGQVG
-779 TAASAQQNTNT
+779 TSAIAKQNINT

-905 KTYGNIGTAYDL
+905 KTYGNISTAYDL

-929 INMTTVTGT
+929 TNMTTVTGT

-943 NVPIYGMGVGTYSS
+943 NVPIYGMGVDTYSS

-972 GYAGNV
+972 GYSGNV

-1002 YPIDGLGYEQPGLLS
+1002 YPIDGLGYEQSGLLS
-1017 KTSAINGG
+1017 KTSAINNGN
-1025 VNNGSFTLRGESQFV
+1025 NNGSFTLRGESQFV

-1073 GRNTKTVK
+1073 GRNTKTVN
-1081 LNDLNAEEYGLE
+1081 LNDLNAKEYGLV

-1142 MSGTAVEN
+1142 MSGTAVET

-1168 NHICFS
+1168 NHICFN
-1174 DTDSRGGTASFGYGV
+1174 DTDDRGGTASFGFGV

-1197 TTNTDGT
+1197 TTKTDGT

-1233 SLSELSA
+1233 SLSDLSA
-1240 AVAAVELQLGQSL
+1240 AVAAVELQPGQSL
-1253 HVRFLTATFAVKE
+1253 HVRFLTATFAVDK
-1266 SKILNYVNTVHVT
+1266 SKILNYVNTVHVS

-1296 SYNANDTSR
+1296 SYNANDTSK

-1313 PLQITGIFDSGAEKN
+1313 PLQITGIFDSGARDN
-1328 IGNVKLNDSNTLK
+1328 VGNVKLNDSNTLK
-1341 YGTVVLTSNGYN
+1341 YGTVVLTPDGYN

-1407 FTDGTGKAADATW
+1407 FTDGTGKAADAKWT
-1420 SIVGNN
+1420 
-1426 GSVTEDKST
+1426 TDKDGT
-1435 SKNQA
+1435 AAKATTTQA
-1440 LTELGKMDADAVYGH
+1440 LTELGKMSADAVYGH

-1468 SAHTVTV
+1468 SAHNVIV
-1475 KSNMYEKND
+1475 KSDMYEKND

-1508 NNSGAISVKV
+1508 NNSGMISVKV
-1518 YAVNSDGTEKQ
+1518 YAVGSDGTE
-1529 VEGTLVNN
+1529 TLEKTKYVNN
-1537 YYGYTCKDGKWTVT
+1537 YYGYECKDGVWTVNNSA
-1551 PTGDNNALYQI
+1551 NNALYQI
-1562 PVIKIGGLDYG
+1562 PVIKVDDLAYG
-1573 TYKVVI
+1573 THKVVI
-1579 TAAYATYADKTGD
+1579 TTAYASYADKTGD

-1610 DNATYKKDGEG
+1610 DNATYTKDGEG
-1621 YPQYIKLHDALV
+1621 YPQYIKLRDQLAK
-1633 AENVET
+1633 ENGSVT
-1639 ALFID
+1639 TNDKLLFID
-1644 GAAEAD
+1644 GAEKAA
-1650 ITAYKNYGPNNEV
+1650 IATYANYGPNNEV

-1673 TVPSNTNIASI
+1673 TVPENAKIASI
-1684 QIGAKAPDGRAAT
+1684 QIGAKAPNGSAAK
-1697 MVVNGEAKEIQ
+1697 MVVNGTETNIT
-1708 SATEMYYKI
+1708 SATEMYYEI
-1717 GSEGK
+1717 GTEGR
-1722 NFTIANKGNGILSLT
+1722 NFTIANNGNGILSLT
-1737 NLKITFKASGNTV
+1737 NLKITFTDKPGSTIALT
-1750 TLSAP
+1750 AP
-1755 TAEEQTAAV
+1755 TADEQTAAV

-1776 TFEPEHFTATWSRNV
+1776 TFEPEHFTAKWSRNV

-1807 ESITVNGD
+1807 EAITVNGE
-1815 EITAYTT
+1815 EITVYTT
-1822 KTSRSFWGAKETYHV
+1822 KTARSFWGSKETYHV
-1837 FTYRV
+1837 FTYRE
-1842 TNAATADYTVCA
+1842 TNAATADYSVCA

>member
-1 MNQARKRTGTK
+1 M
-12 KVLSMILV
+12 
-20 LVMLLS
+20 
-26 LLSMAAFTLPTAA
+26 
-39 SSDGAA
+39 
-45 SNVDFM
+45 
-51 HIFHLDCGRKYFS
+51 
-64 VSEIKGI
+64 
-71 IDQLEANHYT
+71 
-81 HLQLAFGNDGL
+81 QLAFGNNGF
-92 RFLLNDMS
+92 RFLLDEMPVGAYTSNQ
-100 VTVNGTEYKSDKVT
+100 VKAALKNGNNTYSNSKGAD
-114 SAIKQGNKNLT
+114 
-125 SGSSGELSESEMDGI
+125 SSFLSESDMDKIIEYATTKGI
-140 ISYANN
+140 S
-146 HGIQIIP
+146 IIP
-153 MFNAPGH
+153 MLNTPGH
-160 MYTAVNAMTSLGIN
+160 MDVLVSAMSELNVGSSRTSSEMSLTDDAQVNFVKALQQKYINYFAAHGSKYYNFAADEYTFSALSDSEYTAF
-174 GSINKVS
+174 
-181 TLYDGRTSNWAVYP
+181 
-195 TDATAVEFAEA
+195 AT
-206 LLQKYVT
+206 YV
-213 YFAQKG
+213 
-219 STMFNIGADE
+219 
-229 SGLNKDNYASYAAM
+229 
-243 VNGMNTI
+243 NTI
-250 VKKAGMTTL
+250 AKMVKDAGMTPIC
-259 AYNDGIYKAAYAA
+259 YNDGINYSGKMT
-272 SQPNV
+272 SVP
-277 TFDNDIVICYW
+277 FDTDILVCYW
-288 TEDGSS
+288 AQAANYASVTE
-294 SVADFLSKGFKILN
+294 LSNAGFKII
-308 NNNDWYYVLGDYLK
+308 NNNDAWYYVLGDYLYDV
-322 RAWNSEQWSYKTASS
+322 WSS
-337 GVQNTPV
+337 GQWGYNDALNGIQNTPV
-344 TKMMGYTGTEQP
+344 TQAKNVADKEVP
-356 IGSILCVWCD
+356 VVGSVLCCWCD
-366 GPGVDYNGYGYIT
+366 GPAKVYSNYETQVYN
-379 QDKTTQQ
+379 
-386 CVYDL
+386 L
-391 IKSMADANPTYF
+391 IKAMADANPAYF
-403 NDKVKLPA
+403 TDAVKLPA

-419 VVVTGKKGQTA
+419 VVVTGTKGQTA
-430 TVDAVSVTSA
+430 TVDAEPVISSYT
-440 YQFDAENVENVVS
+440 FEAENVAS
-453 YNVTPR
+453 YNVTPM

-530 VSVSVNQGSASS
+530 VSVSVNQGSTSR

-576 ADKAGTIVSGN
+576 AEKAGTIVSGN
-587 TYIIGNGTQYVKLDG
+587 TYIIGNGTQYIKLDG

-628 TSGNYY
+628 TSGEYY
-634 LSYSYGS
+634 LSYRTNGS
-641 VIVSTGSRYHTV
+641 VMASSYYYTA
-653 WKWDTSTNAFYN
+653 WKWNTSTNAFNTSY
-665 KWGYTYYLTYDNGW
+665 WGSIYYLTYDNGW
-679 NVSTSNSGVSSQAY
+679 KVSTDESGVSSQAY

-754 PDSQYNNSYRYGL
+754 PDSQYNDSYRYGL

-929 INMTTVTGT
+929 TNMTTVTGT

-1025 VNNGSFTLRGESQFV
+1025 NNNGSFTLRGESQFV

-1081 LNDLNAEEYGLE
+1081 LNDLNAEEYGLK

-1253 HVRFLTATFAVKE
+1253 HVRFLTATFAVDK
-1266 SKILNYVNTVHVT
+1266 SKILNYVNTLKVT
-1279 AAVGSQQLSDEA
+1279 AFVGKQQLSDDA

-1341 YGTVVLTSNGYN
+1341 YGTVVLTPDGYN

-1394 PATSVYYEDSFAK
+1394 PATSVYYEDSFAS
-1407 FTDGTGKAADATW
+1407 FTDGTGKASGATW
-1420 SIVGNN
+1420 
-1426 GSVTEDKST
+1426 TTDKDST
-1435 SKNQA
+1435 AAKATTTQA
-1440 LTELGKMDADAVYGH
+1440 LSALGSKDVYGH
-1455 DAAYADS
+1455 DTAYADS

-1468 SAHTVTV
+1468 SARKVTV
-1475 KSNMYEKND
+1475 NANMVNGWTD
-1484 KTTTWPTATF
+1484 GSAWPTATF

-1508 NNSGAISVKV
+1508 NNSGEIFVDV
-1518 YAVNSDGTEKQ
+1518 YAGKEATGTPVKQ
-1529 VEGTLVNN
+1529 LTVNN
-1537 YYGYTCKDGKWTVT
+1537 YYGYKQDENGKWVVDTESS
-1551 PTGDNNALYQI
+1551 NALYQI
-1562 PVIKIGGLDYG
+1562 PVMKVSGLDYG
-1573 TYKVVI
+1573 EYTAVI
-1579 TAAYATYADKTGD
+1579 RVAYSKFFDTAKK

-1610 DNATYKKDGEG
+1610 DNATYTQDDEG
-1621 YPQYIKLHDALV
+1621 YPQYIKLRDQLAK
-1633 AENVET
+1633 ENGSVT
-1639 ALFID
+1639 TNTNLLFID
-1644 GAAEAD
+1644 GAEKAEIA
-1650 ITAYKNYGPNNEV
+1650 TYANYGPNNEV

-1673 TVPSNTNIASI
+1673 TVPKNVKIASI
-1684 QIGAKAPDGRAAT
+1684 QIGAKAPDGSAAK
-1697 MVVNGEAKEIQ
+1697 MNVNGADTDIS
-1708 SATEMYYKI
+1708 SATEMYYEI
-1717 GSEGK
+1717 GTEGR
-1722 NFTIANKGNGILSLT
+1722 NFTIANNGNGILSLT
-1737 NLKITFKASGNTV
+1737 NLKITFTTSGQTV

-1776 TFEPEHFTATWSRNV
+1776 TFEPEHFTAKWSRNV

-1807 ESITVNGD
+1807 ESITVNGE
-1815 EITAYTT
+1815 EITVYTT
-1822 KTSRSFWGAKETYHV
+1822 KTARSFWGSKETYHV

-1842 TNAATADYTVCA
+1842 MNAATADYSVCA
-1854 LNADGVASDPIT
+1854 VNADGAVSDPIT

>member
-1 MNQARKRTGTK
+1 
-12 KVLSMILV
+12 
-20 LVMLLS
+20 MLLS

-51 HIFHLDCGRKYFS
+51 RIFHLDCGRKYFS

-619 TASSDGYYI
+619 TANDGGYYI

-634 LSYSYGS
+634 LSYSNGS
-641 VIVSTGSRYHTV
+641 VIVSTRSSYHTA
-653 WKWDTSTNAFYN
+653 WKWDTSTDAFNNDYRRS
-665 KWGYTYYLTYDNGW
+665 TYYLTYDNGW
-679 NVSTSNSGVSSQAY
+679 KVSTDESGVSSQAY

-749 DWTYN
+749 DFQVGGATY
-754 PDSQYNNSYRYGL
+754 DYGL
-767 VHGKATGWGSSG
+767 VHSYNNDGSKSGVNGGTLSG
-779 TAASAQQNTNT
+779 TS
-790 GLYEVSGTNSN
+790 YGTR
-801 VEKIAGTTIQ
+801 IAGTTLEN
-811 RTGSDSTSTVF
+811 TGYVASDG
-822 YSNGT
+822 YSGNYYLWG
-827 DNSWSRAGLVQE
+827 NKWSRSGMVE
-839 QLGANGMPIYTDAA
+839 SKLGSNGMPVYTNATVARVAQELAKGNYNSGEMANVTNSNKVIYDTFIASGKVVNSEADKMSAA
-853 VQYVAG
+853 F
-859 LLSSGYYNAMSGSC
+859 SSH
-873 NAVLQNTFLVSG
+873 
-885 ASRSVLGTSTTK
+885 
-897 FSDAFKSA
+897 KSWD
-905 KTYGNIGTAYDL
+905 NITNAYDL
-917 AWYLLNTIYQPD
+917 AWYLLNTLYQAD
-929 INMTTVTGT
+929 TNTTTVTDANGASHT
-938 DGNQH
+938 
-943 NVPIYGMGVGTYSS
+943 VPIYGMAVNAYDSIILTENNGVYSF
-957 IVLTDNG
+957 DAA
-964 NGKYSFNA
+964 NGKSH
-972 GYAGNV
+972 
-978 KKVLY
+978 Y
-983 DRTNGTISESSNGQ
+983 DTNSRSIYEDDSVTAKQ
-997 DTTGF
+997 F
-1002 YPIDGLGYEQPGLLS
+1002 YPIDGLGYDAILGDTTD
-1017 KTSAINGG
+1017 KTNDSGSNRPEHPNG
-1025 VNNGSFTLRGESQFV
+1025 NYALRGEAQFI
-1040 YEHDKELYF
+1040 YRDDLYF
-1049 TFTGDDDVYMYIN
+1049 EFSGDDDVYMYIN
-1062 GKLALDLGGAH
+1062 GVLALDLGGAH
-1073 GRNTKTVK
+1073 GICTKRVNLKDVAQQCHLT
-1081 LNDLNAEEYGLE
+1081 
-1093 EGQVATFTFFYM
+1093 EGEVATFTFFYM
-1105 ERCSDASTFGIET
+1105 ERNSDASNFKIET

-1142 MSGTAVEN
+1142 MSGTAVET

-1174 DTDSRGGTASFGYGV
+1174 DTDDRGGTASFGFGV

-1197 TTNTDGT
+1197 TTKTNGT

-1228 RRTFS
+1228 RQTFS
-1233 SLSELSA
+1233 SLSDLSA
-1240 AVAAVELQLGQSL
+1240 AVAAVELQPGQSL
-1253 HVRFLTATFAVKE
+1253 HVRFLTATFAVDK

-1313 PLQITGIFDSGAEKN
+1313 PLQITGIFDSGAENN

-1341 YGTVVLTSNGYN
+1341 YGTVVLTSDGYN

-1373 LDVTYKMGSSNITL
+1373 LDVTYNMGSSNVTL

-1394 PATSVYYEDSFAK
+1394 PATSVYYEDNFASF
-1407 FTDGTGKAADATW
+1407 TNGTGKAADAKW
-1420 SIVGNN
+1420 SIVGNDGN
-1426 GSVTEDKST
+1426 VTEDKST

-1468 SAHTVTV
+1468 SARKVTV
-1475 KSNMYEKND
+1475 SAGMVKDWTENSD
-1484 KTTTWPTATF
+1484 WPTATF

-1722 NFTIANKGNGILSLT
+1722 NFTIANKGDGILSLT
-1737 NLKITFKASGNTV
+1737 NLKITFTDKPGSTIALT
-1750 TLSAP
+1750 AP

-1807 ESITVNGD
+1807 KSITVNGE

-1822 KTSRSFWGAKETYHV
+1822 KTARSFWGSKETYHV

-1842 TNAATADYTVCA
+1842 TNAATADYSVCA

>member
-26 LLSMAAFTLPTAA
+26 LLSMAAFTLPAAA
-39 SSDGAA
+39 SSDSAV
-45 SNVDFM
+45 SNADFVR
-51 HIFHLDCGRKYFS
+51 IFHLDCGRKYFS

-71 IDQLEANHYT
+71 IDQLAANHYT
-81 HLQLAFGNDGL
+81 HLQLAFGNNGF
-92 RFLLNDMS
+92 RFLLDEMS
-100 VTVNGTEYKSDKVT
+100 VGAYTSNQVKTALKNGNNTYSNSKGAD
-114 SAIKQGNKNLT
+114 
-125 SGSSGELSESEMDGI
+125 SSFLSESDMDKIIEYATTKGI
-140 ISYANN
+140 S
-146 HGIQIIP
+146 IIP
-153 MFNAPGH
+153 MLNTPGH
-160 MYTAVNAMTSLGIN
+160 MDALVSAMSELKVGSNRTSSEMRLTDDAQVSFVKGLQQKYINYFAAHGSKYYNFAADEYSFSELSDSEYTAFATYVNAIAKM
-174 GSINKVS
+174 V
-181 TLYDGRTSNWAVYP
+181 
-195 TDATAVEFAEA
+195 
-206 LLQKYVT
+206 
-213 YFAQKG
+213 
-219 STMFNIGADE
+219 
-229 SGLNKDNYASYAAM
+229 KD
-243 VNGMNTI
+243 
-250 VKKAGMTTL
+250 AGMTPIC
-259 AYNDGIYKAAYAA
+259 YNDGINYSGKTTSVPFA
-272 SQPNV
+272 
-277 TFDNDIVICYW
+277 TDILVCYW
-288 TEDGSS
+288 AQAANYASVTE
-294 SVADFLSKGFKILN
+294 LSNAGFKII
-308 NNNDWYYVLGDYLK
+308 NNNDAWYYVLGDYLYDV
-322 RAWNSEQWSYKTASS
+322 WSS
-337 GVQNTPV
+337 GQWGYNDALNGIKNTPV
-344 TKMMGYTGTEQP
+344 TQAKNVADKEVP
-356 IGSILCVWCD
+356 VVGSVLCCWCD
-366 GPGVDYNGYGYIT
+366 GPAKVYSSYKTQVYN
-379 QDKTTQQ
+379 
-386 CVYDL
+386 L
-391 IKSMADANPTYF
+391 IKAMADANPTYF
-403 NDKVKLPA
+403 NDAVKLPA

-419 VVVTGKKGQTA
+419 VVVTGTKGQTA
-430 TVDAVSVTSA
+430 TVDAEPVISSYT
-440 YQFDAENVENVVS
+440 FDAENVVS

-465 TAQGTVTLPVPA
+465 TAQGTVTLPVPV

-530 VSVSVNQGSASS
+530 VSVSVNQGSTSS

-547 GDNLPNDGTYTTTDG
+547 GDNLPNDGTYTTRDG

-567 VTTGTGETV
+567 VTTGTGEKV

-628 TSGNYY
+628 TSGEYY
-634 LSYSYGS
+634 LSYRTNGS
-641 VIVSTGSRYHTV
+641 VMASSYYHTA
-653 WKWDTSTNAFYN
+653 WKWDTSANAFNYDD
-665 KWGYTYYLTYDNGW
+665 WWTTYYLTYDNGW
-679 NVSTSNSGVSSQAY
+679 KVSKTKSGVSSQAY

-779 TAASAQQNTNT
+779 TAASAKQNTNT
-790 GLYEVSGTNSN
+790 GLLEVSGTDSN

-811 RTGSDSTSTVF
+811 QTGSDSTSTVF

-885 ASRSVLGTSTTK
+885 ASCSVLDTSTKT

-905 KTYGNIGTAYDL
+905 KSYGNISTAYDL

-929 INMTTVTGT
+929 TNMTTVTGT

-943 NVPIYGMGVGTYSS
+943 NVPIYGMGVDTYSS

-972 GYAGNV
+972 GYSGNV

-983 DRTNGTISESSNGQ
+983 DRTNGTISESSDGQ

-1017 KTSAINGG
+1017 KTSAINNGN
-1025 VNNGSFTLRGESQFV
+1025 NNGSFTLRGESQFV

-1081 LNDLNAEEYGLE
+1081 LNDLDATEYGLV

-1168 NHICFS
+1168 NHIRFS
-1174 DTDSRGGTASFGYGV
+1174 DTDDHGGTASFGFGV

-1197 TTNTDGT
+1197 TTNTNGT

-1215 YVTDANNAEVAGT
+1215 YVTDANNAEVAET
-1228 RRTFS
+1228 RQTFS
-1233 SLSELSA
+1233 SLSDLSA
-1240 AVAAVELQLGQSL
+1240 AVADVELQPGQSL
-1253 HVRFLTATFAVKE
+1253 HVRFLTATFAVDK
-1266 SKILNYVNTVHVT
+1266 SKILNYVNTVRVT

-1313 PLQITGIFDSGAEKN
+1313 PLQITGIFDSGAREN

-1341 YGTVVLTSNGYN
+1341 YGTVVLTSDGYN

-1373 LDVTYKMGSSNITL
+1373 LDVTYKMGKSNVTL

-1394 PATSVYYEDSFAK
+1394 PATSVYYEDSFAS
-1407 FTDGTGKAADATW
+1407 FTNGTGKAADAKW

-1426 GSVTEDKST
+1426 GSVTEDQST

-1440 LTELGKMDADAVYGH
+1440 LTELGKMSADDVYGH

-1468 SAHTVTV
+1468 SARKVTV
-1475 KSNMYEKND
+1475 SAGMVKDWTENSA
-1484 KTTTWPTATF
+1484 WPTATF

-1501 DVISLTD
+1501 DIISLTD
-1508 NNSGAISVKV
+1508 NNSGAIAVDIYKSTGERVKGYV
-1518 YAVNSDGTEKQ
+1518 
-1529 VEGTLVNN
+1529 VNN
-1537 YYGYTCKDGKWTVT
+1537 YYGYTYNEVTQTWEVNNSTKD
-1551 PTGDNNALYQI
+1551 NALYQI
-1562 PVIKIGGLDYG
+1562 PVMKVNGLTYGEYTVKIS
-1573 TYKVVI
+1573 V
-1579 TAAYATYADKTGD
+1579 AYDSHFDKTGD
-1592 NQYSFWLDA
+1592 SQFSFWLDA

-1610 DNATYKKDGEG
+1610 DNDTYKQDNEG
-1621 YPQYIKLHDALV
+1621 YPQYIKLHDAIV
-1633 AENVET
+1633 
-1639 ALFID
+1639 
-1644 GAAEAD
+1644 GHSAD
-1650 ITAYKNYGPNNEV
+1650 IKNTVFVDGGANATLTQYTNHGPNNEV
-1663 YLANGQAITF
+1663 YLTNGQAISFKLTGDLG
-1673 TVPSNTNIASI
+1673 SIASV
-1684 QIGAKAPDGRAAT
+1684 QIGAKTPNGTGDVAKIS
-1697 MVVNGEAKEIQ
+1697 VNGQEVKT
-1708 SATEMYYKI
+1708 ATEMYYAITAAAK
-1717 GSEGK
+1717 GGQQV
-1722 NFTIANKGNGILSLT
+1722 TIANDGSGILSLT
-1737 NLKITFKASGNTV
+1737 NLKITYTASGKSV
-1750 TLSAP
+1750 SLAP
-1755 TAEEQTAAV
+1755 LTTADQENAV
-1764 MSVRALFAAPEQ
+1764 AQVRALFAEPEQ
-1776 TFEPEHFTATWSRNV
+1776 TFEPEHFTAKWSRNV

-1807 ESITVNGD
+1807 EAITVNGE
-1815 EITAYTT
+1815 EITVYTT
-1822 KTSRSFWGAKETYHV
+1822 KTARSFWGPKETYHV

-1842 TNAATADYTVCA
+1842 TNAATADYSVCA
-1854 LNADGVASDPIT
+1854 LNAGGVASDPIT

>member
-1 MNQARKRTGTK
+1 
-12 KVLSMILV
+12 
-20 LVMLLS
+20 
-26 LLSMAAFTLPTAA
+26 
-39 SSDGAA
+39 
-45 SNVDFM
+45 
-51 HIFHLDCGRKYFS
+51 
-64 VSEIKGI
+64 
-71 IDQLEANHYT
+71 
-81 HLQLAFGNDGL
+81 
-92 RFLLNDMS
+92 
-100 VTVNGTEYKSDKVT
+100 
-114 SAIKQGNKNLT
+114 
-125 SGSSGELSESEMDGI
+125 
-140 ISYANN
+140 
-146 HGIQIIP
+146 
-153 MFNAPGH
+153 
-160 MYTAVNAMTSLGIN
+160 
-174 GSINKVS
+174 
-181 TLYDGRTSNWAVYP
+181 
-195 TDATAVEFAEA
+195 
-206 LLQKYVT
+206 
-213 YFAQKG
+213 
-219 STMFNIGADE
+219 
-229 SGLNKDNYASYAAM
+229 
-243 VNGMNTI
+243 
-250 VKKAGMTTL
+250 
-259 AYNDGIYKAAYAA
+259 
-272 SQPNV
+272 
-277 TFDNDIVICYW
+277 
-288 TEDGSS
+288 
-294 SVADFLSKGFKILN
+294 
-308 NNNDWYYVLGDYLK
+308 
-322 RAWNSEQWSYKTASS
+322 
-337 GVQNTPV
+337 
-344 TKMMGYTGTEQP
+344 
-356 IGSILCVWCD
+356 
-366 GPGVDYNGYGYIT
+366 
-379 QDKTTQQ
+379 
-386 CVYDL
+386 
-391 IKSMADANPTYF
+391 MADANPAYF
-403 NDKVKLPA
+403 TDAVKLPA

-419 VVVTGKKGQTA
+419 VVVTGTKGQTA
-430 TVDAVSVTSA
+430 TVDAEPVISSYT
-440 YQFDAENVENVVS
+440 FEAENVAS
-453 YNVTPR
+453 YNVTPM

-523 AENGGST
+523 AENGDST
-530 VSVSVNQGSASS
+530 VSVSVNQGSTSS

-576 ADKAGTIVSGN
+576 AEKAGTIVSGN

-628 TSGNYY
+628 TSGEYY
-634 LSYSYGS
+634 LSYRTNGS
-641 VIVSTGSRYHTV
+641 VMASSYYYTA
-653 WKWDTSTNAFYN
+653 WKWNTSTNAFNTSY
-665 KWGYTYYLTYDNGW
+665 WGSIYYLTYDNGW
-679 NVSTSNSGVSSQAY
+679 KVSISKSGVSSQAY

-754 PDSQYNNSYRYGL
+754 PDSQYNDSYRYGL

-897 FSDAFKSA
+897 FSDAFKSV

-929 INMTTVTGT
+929 TNMTTVTGT

-1313 PLQITGIFDSGAEKN
+1313 PLQITGIFDSGAREN

-1341 YGTVVLTSNGYN
+1341 YGTVVLISDGYN

-1373 LDVTYKMGSSNITL
+1373 LDVTYKMGKSNVTL

-1394 PATSVYYEDSFAK
+1394 PATSVYYEDSFATFTNADK
-1407 FTDGTGKAADATW
+1407 SNGVDRKPGNGYWTTDGTTKTDA
-1420 SIVGNN
+1420 
-1426 GSVTEDKST
+1426 K
-1435 SKNQA
+1435 QA
-1440 LTELGKMDADAVYGH
+1440 LEALGGQKNVYGY
-1455 DAAYADS
+1455 DGAY
-1462 TKLSMG
+1462 TNCNTFSMG
-1468 SAHTVTV
+1468 SATKVTV
-1475 KSNMYEKND
+1475 DANTSKLGQS
-1484 KTTTWPTATF
+1484 PTATF

-1501 DVISLTD
+1501 DVISLTG
-1508 NNSGAISVKV
+1508 NQSGTVMYTVTNTETGASSTNI
-1518 YAVNSDGTEKQ
+1518 VNT
-1529 VEGTLVNN
+1529 
-1537 YYGYTCKDGKWTVT
+1537 YYGYKYENGKWDTT
-1551 PTGDNNALYQI
+1551 DSADPNALYQI
-1562 PVIKIGGLDYG
+1562 PVIKENLTYG
-1573 TYKVVI
+1573 TYEVTISVLYGKYFNS
-1579 TAAYATYADKTGD
+1579 TANDWYT
-1592 NQYSFWLDA
+1592 FWLDA
-1601 IRVYDPMGK
+1601 IRVYNPMGK
-1610 DNATYKKDGEG
+1610 DNETYKQDNEG
-1621 YPQYIKLHDALV
+1621 YPQYIMLRDQLAK
-1633 AENVET
+1633 ENGSVT
-1639 ALFID
+1639 TNGNLLFID
-1644 GAAEAD
+1644 GAQQATIA
-1650 ITAYKNYGPNNEV
+1650 TYKDYGPNNEV

-1673 TVPSNTNIASI
+1673 NVPADGSIESI
-1684 QIGAKAPDGRAAT
+1684 QIGAKAPDGRTAH
-1697 MVVNGEAKEIQ
+1697 MVVTGGNGLNQ
-1708 SATEMYYKI
+1708 DLSTATEMYYKI
-1717 GSEGK
+1717 GTAGGS
-1722 NFTIANKGNGILSLT
+1722 FTIANTGTGILSLT
-1737 NLKITFKASGNTV
+1737 NLKITFTDKPGSTIALTP
-1750 TLSAP
+1750 LSTEAQ
-1755 TAEEQTAAV
+1755 ADAV

-1776 TFEPEHFTATWSRNV
+1776 TFEPEHFTAKWSRNV

-1807 ESITVNGD
+1807 EAIMVGD
-1815 EITAYTT
+1815 QTIDSYKVRIE
-1822 KTSRSFWGAKETYHV
+1822 RSGWGSSAKKMTYHV
-1837 FTYRV
+1837 FTYTV
-1842 TNAATADYTVCA
+1842 TATATADYSICA
-1854 LNADGVASDPIT
+1854 VSDGGAVSDPIT

>member
-1 MNQARKRTGTK
+1 MPVGAYTSNQVK
-12 KVLSMILV
+12 
-20 LVMLLS
+20 
-26 LLSMAAFTLPTAA
+26 AALKNGNNTYSNSKGAD
-39 SSDGAA
+39 SS
-45 SNVDFM
+45 F
-51 HIFHLDCGRKYFS
+51 
-64 VSEIKGI
+64 
-71 IDQLEANHYT
+71 
-81 HLQLAFGNDGL
+81 
-92 RFLLNDMS
+92 
-100 VTVNGTEYKSDKVT
+100 
-114 SAIKQGNKNLT
+114 
-125 SGSSGELSESEMDGI
+125 LSESDMDKIIEYATTKGI
-140 ISYANN
+140 S
-146 HGIQIIP
+146 IIP
-153 MFNAPGH
+153 MLNTPGH
-160 MYTAVNAMTSLGIN
+160 MDVLVSAMSELNVGSSRTSSEMSLTDDAQVNFVKALQQKYINYFAAHGSKYYNFAADEYTFSALSDSEYTAF
-174 GSINKVS
+174 
-181 TLYDGRTSNWAVYP
+181 
-195 TDATAVEFAEA
+195 AT
-206 LLQKYVT
+206 YV
-213 YFAQKG
+213 
-219 STMFNIGADE
+219 
-229 SGLNKDNYASYAAM
+229 
-243 VNGMNTI
+243 NTI
-250 VKKAGMTTL
+250 AKMVKDAGMTPIC
-259 AYNDGIYKAAYAA
+259 YNDGINYSGKMT
-272 SQPNV
+272 SVP
-277 TFDNDIVICYW
+277 FDTDILVCYW
-288 TEDGSS
+288 AQAANYASVTE
-294 SVADFLSKGFKILN
+294 LSNAGFKII
-308 NNNDWYYVLGDYLK
+308 NNNDAWYYVLGDYLYDV
-322 RAWNSEQWSYKTASS
+322 WSS
-337 GVQNTPV
+337 GQWGYNDALNGIQNTPV
-344 TKMMGYTGTEQP
+344 TQAKNVADKEVP
-356 IGSILCVWCD
+356 VVGSVLCCWCD
-366 GPGVDYNGYGYIT
+366 GPAKVYSNYETQVYN
-379 QDKTTQQ
+379 
-386 CVYDL
+386 L
-391 IKSMADANPTYF
+391 IKAMADANPAYF
-403 NDKVKLPA
+403 TDAVKLPA

-419 VVVTGKKGQTA
+419 VVVTGTKGQTA
-430 TVDAVSVTSA
+430 TVDAEPVISSYT
-440 YQFDAENVENVVS
+440 FEAENVAS
-453 YNVTPR
+453 YNVTPM

-530 VSVSVNQGSASS
+530 VSVSVNQGSTSR

-576 ADKAGTIVSGN
+576 AEKAGTIVSGN
-587 TYIIGNGTQYVKLDG
+587 TYIIGNGTQYIKLDG

-628 TSGNYY
+628 TSGEYY
-634 LSYSYGS
+634 LSYRTNGS
-641 VIVSTGSRYHTV
+641 VMASSYYYTA
-653 WKWDTSTNAFYN
+653 WKWNTSTNAFNTSY
-665 KWGYTYYLTYDNGW
+665 WGSIYYLTYDNGW
-679 NVSTSNSGVSSQAY
+679 KVSTDESGVSSQAY

-707 GVQTGTTAVTLG
+707 GVQTGTIAVTLG

-754 PDSQYNNSYRYGL
+754 PDSQYNDSYRYGL

-929 INMTTVTGT
+929 TNMTTVTGT

-1025 VNNGSFTLRGESQFV
+1025 NNNGSFTLRGESQFV

-1081 LNDLNAEEYGLE
+1081 LNDLNAEEYGLK

-1253 HVRFLTATFAVKE
+1253 HVRFLTATFAVDK
-1266 SKILNYVNTVHVT
+1266 SKILNYVNTLKVT
-1279 AAVGSQQLSDEA
+1279 AFVGKQQLSDDA

-1341 YGTVVLTSNGYN
+1341 YGTVVLTPDGYN

-1394 PATSVYYEDSFAK
+1394 PATSVYYEDSFAS
-1407 FTDGTGKAADATW
+1407 FTDGTGKASGATW
-1420 SIVGNN
+1420 
-1426 GSVTEDKST
+1426 TTDKDST
-1435 SKNQA
+1435 AAKATTTQA
-1440 LTELGKMDADAVYGH
+1440 LSALGSKDVYGH
-1455 DAAYADS
+1455 DTAYADS

-1468 SAHTVTV
+1468 SARKVTV
-1475 KSNMYEKND
+1475 NANMVNGWTD
-1484 KTTTWPTATF
+1484 GSAWPTATF

-1508 NNSGAISVKV
+1508 NNSGEIFVDV
-1518 YAVNSDGTEKQ
+1518 YAGKEATGTPVKQ
-1529 VEGTLVNN
+1529 LTVNN
-1537 YYGYTCKDGKWTVT
+1537 YYGYKQDENGKWVVDTESS
-1551 PTGDNNALYQI
+1551 NALYQI
-1562 PVIKIGGLDYG
+1562 PVMKVSGLDYG
-1573 TYKVVI
+1573 EYTAVI
-1579 TAAYATYADKTGD
+1579 RVAYSKFFDTAKK

-1610 DNATYKKDGEG
+1610 DNATYTQDDEG
-1621 YPQYIKLHDALV
+1621 YPQYIKLRDQLAK
-1633 AENVET
+1633 ENGSVT
-1639 ALFID
+1639 TNTNLLFID
-1644 GAAEAD
+1644 GAEKAEIA
-1650 ITAYKNYGPNNEV
+1650 TYANYGPNNEV

-1673 TVPSNTNIASI
+1673 TVPKNVKIASI
-1684 QIGAKAPDGRAAT
+1684 QIGAKAPDGSAAK
-1697 MVVNGEAKEIQ
+1697 MNVNGADTDIS
-1708 SATEMYYKI
+1708 SATEMYYEI
-1717 GSEGK
+1717 GTEGR
-1722 NFTIANKGNGILSLT
+1722 NFTIANNGNGILSLT
-1737 NLKITFKASGNTV
+1737 NLKITFTTSGQTV

-1776 TFEPEHFTATWSRNV
+1776 TFEPEHFTAKWSRNV

-1807 ESITVNGD
+1807 ESITVNGE
-1815 EITAYTT
+1815 EITVYTT
-1822 KTSRSFWGAKETYHV
+1822 KTARSFWGSKETYHV

-1842 TNAATADYTVCA
+1842 MNAATADYSVCA
-1854 LNADGVASDPIT
+1854 VNADGAVSDPIT